1 MENIQLLFQQVPDQ
15 MSVLLVN
22 ILLALV
28 IYLIGHGLLRY
39 VLKLVHQV
47 LARRSHDVTLNGF
60 IELALHIGLKFILIV
75 LVLAQLG
82 INTSSLLALLGAAGL
97 AVGLAVKDSLAHFA
111 SGVMLIA
118 LKPFKVGDYIEA
130 ANTGGTV
137 ERISLFST
145 LLITGDNKKIIV
157 PNAQIYQGTITNFS
171 ALPRR
176 RIDLLIDIHHDAC
189 LKTAKQVLQQILS
202 QEERVLA
209 EPKPL
214 VVVSAINN
222 HGVTIMLRAW
232 VKTSD
237 YWKVRWAL
245 LEECKLQ
252 LDEQKINFAKNRND
266 INVLLEK

>member
-1 MENIQLLFQQVPDQ
+1 MENLSLIFQQAPEQ
-15 MSVLLVN
+15 LSVLLLN
-22 ILLALV
+22 MLLALV
-28 IYLIGHGLLRY
+28 IYIIGHSLLRY
-39 VLKLVHQV
+39 LLKFTHQV

-60 IELALHIGLKFILIV
+60 IELALHIALKFILIV

-176 RIDLLIDIHHDAC
+176 RIDILIDIHHNAC
-189 LKTAKQVLQQILS
+189 LTTAKQAIWQVLS
-202 QEERVLA
+202 REERVLA
-209 EPKPL
+209 EPKPI
-214 VVVSAINN
+214 VVVSAINP
-222 HGVTIMLRAW
+222 HGITIMLRAW

-245 LEECKLQ
+245 LEACKLE
-252 LDEQKINFAKNRND
+252 LDQQAISFAKSRSE
-266 INVLLEK
+266 ISLLQEK

>member
-1 MENIQLLFQQVPDQ
+1 MENFTGLFVEFPEQISLV
-15 MSVLLVN
+15 LVN
-22 ILLALV
+22 IILAAV
-28 IYLIGHGLLRY
+28 IYLIGHSVLRY
-39 VLKLVHQV
+39 LLKFVHQL
-47 LARRSHDVTLNGF
+47 LAKRSHDVTLNGF
-60 IELALHIGLKFILIV
+60 IELALHIGLKFVLIV

-176 RIDLLIDIHHDAC
+176 RIDITLDIHHEAC
-189 LKTAKQVLQQILS
+189 LQTSKEVLQAVLLA
-202 QEERVLA
+202 EERVLT
-209 EPKPL
+209 EPKPI
-214 VVVSAINN
+214 VVVSAIDH
-222 HGVTIMLRAW
+222 HGVTLLLRAW

-245 LEECKLQ
+245 LEQCKYQ
-252 LDEQKINFAKNRND
+252 LDQHQVMFAKHRND
-266 INVLLEK
+266 VHLIK